1 MRPVSALRYMRT
13 TYTHLAH
20 LTPHSLTRL
29 GLEKR
34 CKSQYHLCPTRQSSI
49 PVLIILSRP
58 SVTVFVS
65 IKEWFR
71 SASNSQFDHQNRQA
85 ITDDMPPSPSSS
97 NRREEI
103 TTPPMSTIPC
113 KCCRESNTQCDRTI
127 PNCSYCQHEQLLCF
141 YVESKHSI
149 R

>member
-1 MRPVSALRYMRT
+1 MRPLSALRYTRT
-13 TYTHLAH
+13 TYTHLVH
-20 LTPHSLTRL
+20 LTPLTYTSRPR
-29 GLEKR
+29 KR
-34 CKSQYHLCPTRQSSI
+34 CKSQYHVCPTRQSSI

-58 SVTVFVS
+58 SATVFVS

-71 SASNSQFDHQNRQA
+71 CASNSQFDHQNPQA
-85 ITDDMPPSPSSS
+85 ITDDMLPSPSSS

-103 TTPPMSTIPC
+103 TTPPVSTIPC